1 MEPFLVAEMIMT
13 WLALPQLHVHAIVL
27 ALQSAVL
34 LNRHSQPYSFS
45 VARRG
50 RSSIHSVTMLQ
61 RRYNFNLGL
70 RAGCKS
76 ILMRTPAAF

>member
-13 WLALPQLHVHAIVL
+13 WPLALPQLHVHAIVL

-50 RSSIHSVTMLQ
+50 RSSIHSVTM
-61 RRYNFNLGL
+61 
-70 RAGCKS
+70 
-76 ILMRTPAAF
+76 